1 MNILM
6 VFPFVTGKGGMET
19 VITRILK
26 NNTTSNNFRLFLPGG
41 SVDEDWLEGI
51 SDKVICHHKRN
62 ALSNFGDTIVFIL
75 KNNPDVV
82 ISMSKIQIIAAWI
95 AKKNIQK
102 KILLSFLEPFFIRRN
117 SISFYVKCFSFV

>member
-19 VITRILK
+19 VINYCCL
-26 NNTTSNNFRLFLPGG
+26 
-41 SVDEDWLEGI
+41 D
-51 SDKVICHHKRN
+51 C
-62 ALSNFGDTIVFIL
+62 
-75 KNNPDVV
+75 
-82 ISMSKIQIIAAWI
+82 
-95 AKKNIQK
+95 KKNIQK